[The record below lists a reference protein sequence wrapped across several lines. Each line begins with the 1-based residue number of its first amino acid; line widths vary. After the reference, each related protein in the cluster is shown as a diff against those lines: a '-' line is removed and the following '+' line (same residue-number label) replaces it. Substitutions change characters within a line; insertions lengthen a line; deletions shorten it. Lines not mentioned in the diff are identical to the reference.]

1 MVRRTAAGHTRAV
14 PELPEVET
22 IRRQLVDRLTDR
34 QILDAWGFNSPK
46 FSAAP
51 AAAGTTVTD
60 VTRRGKYLLLPLR
73 RDDVPPAQE
82 LIVHLGMTGRLA
94 VTDRSIDRIEGE
106 PHLRAWWC
114 LGDGSVLTFH
124 DVRRFGRIAV
134 VDLGDHRSLPTLAA
148 LGPEPDSEEF
158 TAEHLRRRV
167 NAGSRRIKT
176 VLLSQRVVAGV
187 GNIYADEALWRAG
200 VDPRARHLTRAAA
213 ARLRDAIRD
222 VLSEGVDNGG
232 TTLRDYVDADGSPGR
247 NQHRLDCYGRA
258 GRPCHRCGTE
268 LRGSVV
274 DARSTSWCPDCQRR
288 R

>member
-1 MVRRTAAGHTRAV
+1 MV

-22 IRRQLVDRLTDR
+22 IRRQLAPKLEGRTVET
-34 QILDAWGFNSPK
+34 AWSFPSPK
-46 FSAAP
+46 FDDAP
-51 AAAGTTVTD
+51 AAVGRTIDAVR
-60 VTRRGKYLLLPLR
+60 RRGKYLLIGLVDGAVHPTGS
-73 RDDVPPAQE
+73 DPATSE
-82 LIVHLGMTGRLA
+82 LVVHLGMTGRLGITPPGA
-94 VTDRSIDRIEGE
+94 IDDSGADD
-106 PHLRAWWC
+106 PHLRSSWT
-114 LGDGSVLTFH
+114 LDDGAILTFH
-124 DVRRFGRIAV
+124 DVRRFGRVAV
-134 VDLGDHRSLPTLAA
+134 VPAGDHSRLPTLSS
-148 LGPEPDSEEF
+148 LGPEPDDEAF
-158 TAEHLRRRV
+158 DPDHLRGAVNRGRRAV
-167 NAGSRRIKT
+167 KT

-268 LRGSVV
+268 LRGTVV